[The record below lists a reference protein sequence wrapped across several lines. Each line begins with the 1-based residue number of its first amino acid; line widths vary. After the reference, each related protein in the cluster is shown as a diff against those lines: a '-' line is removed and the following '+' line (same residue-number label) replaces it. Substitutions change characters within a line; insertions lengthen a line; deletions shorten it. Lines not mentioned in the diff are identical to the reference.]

1 MYNFLKKYLGENF
14 EKDLI
19 KSETGAI
26 LKPGA
31 NIGVLPQEMYISMQ
45 IVPRTVIS
53 LLVQH
58 LKPLKAGQICDIPW
72 PADNGR
78 MHNIHINKISND
90 LYSGEITG
98 EGSVL
103 AKFGYR
109 SLPAVG
115 LVIMSTYELYDKE
128 TNKQDLQNPDIDY
141 DKVQKIIDERI
152 RMQALVEEV
161 VNKKLSEKEALQQ
174 LITQKIQ
181 DYLRSAETVKQS
193 TLEPEQKSDMVET
206 DDEMDEDVEASE
218 DDLSDA
224 DSEDIEE
231 LDIDNEALED
241 IEEADEPQAKKS
253 KLKEFMDNKVKKAE
267 KSIFF
272 TKKEISCPDCDKKL
286 YKGGDSFSLC
296 LCYGEFYG
304 QDLKIK
310 KSNNQYTFKFP
321 KQFGLENAEMLL
333 MAIKSKK

>member
-58 LKPLKAGQICDIPW
+58 LKPLKSGQICDIPW
-72 PADNGR
+72 PSDNGHI
-78 MHNIHINKISND
+78 HNIHINKISSD

-98 EGSVL
+98 EGKVL

-128 TNKQDLQNPDIDY
+128 TNMQDLQNPDIDY
-141 DKVQKIIDERI
+141 DKVQRIIDERI

-181 DYLRSAETVKQS
+181 DYLRSADAVKQS
-193 TLEPEQKSDMVET
+193 TLEPEAKSDIVET
-206 DDEMDEDVEASE
+206 DNEMDEDIEASE
-218 DDLSDA
+218 VESEEEDV
-224 DSEDIEE
+224 EDI
-231 LDIDNEALED
+231 DIDKDTMEE
-241 IEEADEPQAKKS
+241 IEESVDEPKSKKN
-253 KLKEFMDNKVKKAE
+253 KLKEFMDKKVKKSDS
-267 KSIFF
+267 KVSF
-272 TKKEISCPDCDKKL
+272 TKAEISCPDCNKKL
-286 YKGGDSFSLC
+286 YKGGDSFNLC
-296 LCYGEFYG
+296 VCFGEFYG
-304 QDLKIK
+304 QELKIK

-321 KQFGLENAEMLL
+321 KQFGLDNAEMLL
-333 MAIKSKK
+333 SAIKNKK

>member
-45 IVPRTVIS
+45 IVPRTIIS

-58 LKPLKAGQICDIPW
+58 LKPLKSGQICDIPW
-72 PADNGR
+72 LSDNGHT
-78 MHNIHINKISND
+78 HNIHINKISSD

-98 EGSVL
+98 EGKVL

-141 DKVQKIIDERI
+141 DKVQKMIDEKI
-152 RMQALVEEV
+152 RMQAMIEDV
-161 VNKKLSEKEALQQ
+161 VNRKLSEKEALQQ

-181 DYLRSAETVKQS
+181 DYLRSSDAVKQS
-193 TLEPEQKSDMVET
+193 TLEPERKSDVVEN
-206 DDEMDEDVEASE
+206 DDEMDDGIEASE
-218 DDLSDA
+218 VESEE
-224 DSEDIEE
+224 EDIE
-231 LDIDNEALED
+231 DIDISNDAMEE
-241 IEEADEPQAKKS
+241 IEESNEPKAKKN
-253 KLKEFMDNKVKKAE
+253 KLKEFMDKKVKKTE
-267 KSIFF
+267 VSFS
-272 TKKEISCPDCDKKL
+272 KKEISCPDCAKKL

-296 LCYGEFYG
+296 ICFGEFMG
-304 QDLKIK
+304 QELKIK

-321 KQFGLENAEMLL
+321 KQFGLENIEMMLDV
-333 MAIKSKK
+333 IKSKK

>member
-1 MYNFLKKYLGENF
+1 MYNFLKKYLGDNF
-14 EKDLI
+14 EKDLL
-19 KSETGAI
+19 KSEAGAI

-58 LKPLKAGQICDIPW
+58 LKPLKAGQIADIPW
-72 PADNGR
+72 PSDNGHI
-78 MHNIHINKISND
+78 HNIHINKISND

-98 EGSVL
+98 EGKVL

-181 DYLRSAETVKQS
+181 DYLRSADAVKQS
-193 TLEPEQKSDMVET
+193 TLEPEQKSDMIET
-206 DDEMDEDVEASE
+206 DDEMDDDIEASE
-218 DDLSDA
+218 VESEE
-224 DSEDIEE
+224 EDIE
-231 LDIDNEALED
+231 DIDIDKETLED
-241 IEEADEPQAKKS
+241 IEDADEPKAKKS
-253 KLKEFMDNKVKKAE
+253 KLKEFMDKKVKKSDS
-267 KSIFF
+267 KVSF
-272 TKKEISCPDCDKKL
+272 TKAEISCPDCNKKL
-286 YKGGDSFSLC
+286 YKGGDSFNLC
-296 LCYGEFYG
+296 VCYGESYG
-304 QDLKIK
+304 QELKIK
-310 KSNNQYTFKFP
+310 KSNGKYTFKFP

-333 MAIKSKK
+333 EAIKKK